1 MFKIR
6 YILSSIYC
14 YKIEM
19 ITHCNTLPALFY
31 QRSWLGVAAVI
42 VLTFPHPIK
51 GKKIENRLYKSHEPS
66 LTSKTNFTS
75 VFQCLKK
82 GSCALSLLIIF
93 IINQNLFHI
102 YLFKSIQIKY
112 YKIYSILSTNW
123 SIFILLYILELKQFF
138 KKYKMQNLILCL
150 FFFQPV
156 FFFWF
161 AAKFLTFFKYSSLF
175 VLYSCKGSCWAGLS
189 IFGSSF
195 NSFWTPNK
203 ICLTVIFAFQ
213 SYSSFR
219 IDKHTVPDG

>member
-93 IINQNLFHI
+93 IINQNLFPI
-102 YLFKSIQIKY
+102 YLFKSIQIKF

-150 FFFQPV
+150 FSFSTCFFLLICC
-156 FFFWF
+156 
-161 AAKFLTFFKYSSLF
+161 KISYFLQVLIFICF
-175 VLYSCKGSCWAGLS
+175 VQL
-189 IFGSSF
+189 
-195 NSFWTPNK
+195 
-203 ICLTVIFAFQ
+203 
-213 SYSSFR
+213 
-219 IDKHTVPDG
+219 